1 MADKI
6 KLGEISKN
14 LKITNKDIIAKLAEF
29 GVELKSS
36 ASVVDEET
44 IGLIFDIYTEMN
56 QVSDEEI
63 REMREAALKKASED
77 GNDEEKPAKKP
88 AKKTE
93 EKAEKPAKKEEKKAE
108 EKSVKE
114 VKKTEEKAEVKAEV
128 KTETKAEKKEEKQKQ
143 EKHKKVAKKQSG
155 QRIDLSNID
164 HTNTEEE
171 YVVKTEEKKR
181 YVDTRQSTVE
191 LDTIESRERI
201 EDMVPDNI
209 KMDKKGG
216 KAKNKKGGKNR
227 REKEK
232 NQQPKKEIKAKVIT
246 EVEIPETIT
255 VGEFASKMGKTSA
268 EVVKKLMMLGV
279 MASQNQA
286 IDFETAQLIGDDFG
300 IEVKQEVVLT
310 KEDMLMIETEE
321 EDKPEDLVP
330 RPPVVVVMGHVDHG
344 KTSLLDAIRDTS
356 VTDTEAG
363 GITQHIGA

>member
-108 EKSVKE
+108 EKPVKE

-232 NQQPKKEIKAKVIT
+232 EP
-246 EVEIPETIT
+246 
-255 VGEFASKMGKTSA
+255 
-268 EVVKKLMMLGV
+268 
-279 MASQNQA
+279 
-286 IDFETAQLIGDDFG
+286 TA
-300 IEVKQEVVLT
+300 
-310 KEDMLMIETEE
+310 
-321 EDKPEDLVP
+321 
-330 RPPVVVVMGHVDHG
+330 
-344 KTSLLDAIRDTS
+344 
-356 VTDTEAG
+356 
-363 GITQHIGA
+363 